1 VSAEGIPE
9 VPSLSRRVTQ
19 EGIRRYAEAS
29 GDYNPIHVDEEY
41 ARATPFGGTIAHGM
55 LVLAYLSEMM
65 AAAFGHDWL
74 AGGRLKARFRAP
86 ARPGDTL
93 TARAEP
99 RQARLP
105 ACRTG
110 RPDGQARQVSG
121 DRVYEYGI
129 ECCNQRGETLVS
141 GTAEVVVAR
150 SR

>member
-1 VSAEGIPE
+1 MPQVLP
-9 VPSLSRRVTQ
+9 LSRRVTQ
-19 EGIRRYAEAS
+19 ERIQGYAEVS
-29 GDYNPIHVDEEY
+29 GDYNPLHVDEEY
-41 ARATPFGGTIAHGM
+41 ARTTPFGGTIAHGM

-74 AGGRLKARFRAP
+74 AGGRLKVRFRAP

-99 RQARLP
+99 RRARL
-105 ACRTG
+105 
-110 RPDGQARQVSG
+110 PDGQARQVSD
-121 DRVYEYGI
+121 DRVFEYGI
-129 ECCNQRGETLVS
+129 ECCNQRGEALVS

>member
-1 VSAEGIPE
+1 VSNAEGVPE
-9 VPSLSRRVTQ
+9 VPPLTRRVTQ
-19 EGIRRYAEAS
+19 ELIHRYADAA
-29 GDYNPIHVDEEY
+29 GDYNPIHIDEEF

-74 AGGRLKARFRAP
+74 AGGRLKVRFRAP

-99 RQARLP
+99 RR
-105 ACRTG
+105 
-110 RPDGQARQVSG
+110 ARQVHS
-121 DRVYEYGI
+121 DRVFEYSI
-129 ECCNQRGETLVS
+129 ECCNQGGETLVS
-141 GTAEVVVAR
+141 GTAEVAVAR

>member
-1 VSAEGIPE
+1 VSLEGVPE
-9 VPSLSRRVTQ
+9 VPPLSRRITQ

-29 GDYNPIHVDEEY
+29 GDFNPIHVDEEY

-74 AGGRLKARFRAP
+74 AGGRLKVRFRAP

-99 RQARLP
+99 RQA
-105 ACRTG
+105 
-110 RPDGQARQVSG
+110 SG
-121 DRVYEYGI
+121 DRVFEYGI

-141 GTAEVVVAR
+141 GTAGVVVAR

>member
-1 VSAEGIPE
+1 MSVEGVPE
-9 VPSLSRRVTQ
+9 VPPLSRRVTQ
-19 EGIRRYAEAS
+19 EGIWRYAEAS

-55 LVLAYLSEMM
+55 LVLACLSEMM

-74 AGGRLKARFRAP
+74 AGGRLKVRFRAP
-86 ARPGDTL
+86 ARPGDAL

-99 RQARLP
+99 RRARLP

-110 RPDGQARQVSG
+110 GPDGQARQVNRE
-121 DRVYEYGI
+121 RVFEYGI
-129 ECCNQRGETLVS
+129 ECCNQKGETLVS
-141 GTAEVVVAR
+141 GTAEVIVVR

>member
-1 VSAEGIPE
+1 MSVESVPE
-9 VPSLSRRVTQ
+9 VPPLSRRITQ

-29 GDYNPIHVDEEY
+29 GDYNPIHLDEEY

-74 AGGRLKARFRAP
+74 AGGRLKVRFRAP

-99 RQARLP
+99 RQA
-105 ACRTG
+105 
-110 RPDGQARQVSG
+110 SG
-121 DRVYEYGI
+121 DRVFEYGI

-141 GTAEVVVAR
+141 GTAGVVVAR

>member
-1 VSAEGIPE
+1 VSVEGVPE
-9 VPSLSRRVTQ
+9 VPPLSRQITQ

-65 AAAFGHDWL
+65 AAAFGLDWL
-74 AGGRLKARFRAP
+74 AGGRLKVRFRAP

-99 RQARLP
+99 RR
-105 ACRTG
+105 
-110 RPDGQARQVSG
+110 ARQVDG
-121 DRVYEYGI
+121 EHVFEYGI
-129 ECCNQRGETLVS
+129 ECSNRKGEALVS
-141 GTAEVVVAR
+141 GTTEVVVGR

>member
-1 VSAEGIPE
+1 MSAED
-9 VPSLSRRVTQ
+9 VPQVPPLSRLVTQ
-19 EGIRRYAEAS
+19 EGIRRYAAAS
-29 GDYNPIHVDEEY
+29 GDHNPLHVDEEY
-41 ARATPFGGTIAHGM
+41 ARTTPFGGTIAHGM

-99 RQARLP
+99 RRAR
-105 ACRTG
+105 CG
-110 RPDGQARQVSG
+110 VF
-121 DRVYEYGI
+121 EYGV

-141 GTAEVVVAR
+141 GTAEVATGR
-150 SR
+150 FQ

>member
-1 VSAEGIPE
+1 VSVESVPE
-9 VPSLSRRVTQ
+9 VPPLSRRITQ

-29 GDYNPIHVDEEY
+29 GDYNPIHLDEEY

-74 AGGRLKARFRAP
+74 AGGRLKVRFRAP

-99 RQARLP
+99 RQA
-105 ACRTG
+105 
-110 RPDGQARQVSG
+110 SG
-121 DRVYEYGI
+121 DRVFEYGI

-141 GTAEVVVAR
+141 GTAGVVVAR

>member
-1 VSAEGIPE
+1 VSAEGVPE
-9 VPSLSRRVTQ
+9 VPPLSRRITQ

-65 AAAFGHDWL
+65 AGAFGHDWL
-74 AGGRLKARFRAP
+74 AGGRLKVRFRAP

-99 RQARLP
+99 RQAR
-105 ACRTG
+105 
-110 RPDGQARQVSG
+110 QVSG
-121 DRVYEYGI
+121 DRVFEYGI

-141 GTAEVVVAR
+141 GTAGVVVAR

>member
-1 VSAEGIPE
+1 VSAEGVPE
-9 VPSLSRRVTQ
+9 VAAVSRRVTQ

-29 GDYNPIHVDEEY
+29 GDYNPLHVDEEY
-41 ARATPFGGTIAHGM
+41 ARTTPFGGTIAHGM

-65 AAAFGHDWL
+65 AAAFGRDWL
-74 AGGRLKARFRAP
+74 AGGRLKVRFRAP

-99 RQARLP
+99 RRARLLDAQARLP
-105 ACRTG
+105 
-110 RPDGQARQVSG
+110 DGQGREVSDG
-121 DRVYEYGI
+121 RVFEYGI
-129 ECCNQRGETLVS
+129 ECCNQRGEALVS

>member
-1 VSAEGIPE
+1 VSAEGAPE
-9 VPSLSRRVTQ
+9 VAALSRRVTQ
-19 EGIRRYAEAS
+19 EGIQRYAEAS
-29 GDYNPIHVDEEY
+29 GDYNPLHVDEEY
-41 ARATPFGGTIAHGM
+41 ARTTPFGGTIAHGM

-74 AGGRLKARFRAP
+74 AGGRLRVRFRAP

-99 RQARLP
+99 RRARLP
-105 ACRTG
+105 G
-110 RPDGQARQVSG
+110 GQARVF
-121 DRVYEYGI
+121 EYGI
-129 ECCNQRGETLVS
+129 ECCNQRGEALVS